1 MTDEA
6 WLEPKSPAEVHE
18 ILNALRHEMEEIY
31 GERLRGLYL
40 YGSYA
45 RGDAGRGSD
54 LDVLVVLDR
63 VDSVWEEI
71 ERSGHVAAELSLQ
84 HDLTVSRAFV
94 SEEQWRNASI
104 PLVRNVKQEG
114 LAA

>member
-1 MTDEA
+1 MDEA
-6 WLEPKSPAEVHE
+6 WLEPKSPTEVRS
-18 ILNALRHEMEEIY
+18 ILKELRTELEQVY
-31 GERLRGLYL
+31 GDRLRGLYL

-63 VDSVWEEI
+63 VDSVWREI
-71 ERSGHVAAELSLQ
+71 DRSGHVAAELSLE

-94 SEEQWRNASI
+94 SEEQWRNADI
-104 PLVRNVKQEG
+104 PLVRNVKKEG
-114 LAA
+114 QAA

>member
-1 MTDEA
+1 MEES
-6 WLEPKSPAEVHE
+6 WLEPKSPSEVQS
-18 ILNALRHEMEEIY
+18 ILTDLRTGLEEVY
-31 GERLRGLYL
+31 GDRLRGLYL

-71 ERSGHVAAELSLQ
+71 ERSGHVAAALSLE

-104 PLVRNVKQEG
+104 PLVRNVKNEG
-114 LAA
+114 QAA